1 MASSRDN
8 KAVIERLIQC
18 INDKKIEVMDELF
31 HEDAVMEFVQSSE
44 RIIGGDNRRNVYKNL
59 PVLPKIT
66 PKRILAAGDLVVA
79 EVKTD
84 YGPGSVYDSV
94 FIFELSDGKIST
106 EHAYWAGPIEAADWR
121 SQWVEKI
128 T

>member
-1 MASSRDN
+1 MTAN
-8 KAVIERLIQC
+8 KANEAVIERLIQC
-18 INDKKIEVMDELF
+18 INERKIEIMDELF
-31 HEDAVMEFVQSSE
+31 HEDAVMEFVQSKE
-44 RIIGGDNRRNVYKNL
+44 RIVGGDNRRNVYKNL

-66 PKRILAAGDLVVA
+66 PKRILSAGDVVVA

-84 YGPGSVYDSV
+84 YGSDAIYDSV
-94 FIFELSDGKIST
+94 FIFEFRGGKIAT

-128 T
+128 S

>member
-1 MASSRDN
+1 MSQHKAN
-8 KAVIERLIQC
+8 KSVIERLIQC
-18 INDKKIEVMDELF
+18 INERKIEVMDELF
-31 HEDAVMEFVQSSE
+31 HEDAVMEFVQSRE
-44 RIIGGDNRRNVYKNL
+44 RIVGADNRRNVYKNL

-66 PKRILAAGDLVVA
+66 PKRILASGDLVVA

-84 YGPGSVYDSV
+84 YGSGAVYDSV
-94 FIFELSDGKIST
+94 FIFELHDGKIST

-128 T
+128 S